1 MKDRFVLAFIDFP
14 DNEPMRFST
23 RKEADAW
30 VSFLKNTP
38 VDDGPVRLRLT
49 EIAEVSEEIL

>member
-1 MKDRFVLAFIDFP
+1 VKDRFLLAFIDFP
-14 DNEPMRFST
+14 EHEPMRFDT

-30 VSFLKNTP
+30 VSFLKNCP

-49 EIAEVSEEIL
+49 EVAEVSEEIL